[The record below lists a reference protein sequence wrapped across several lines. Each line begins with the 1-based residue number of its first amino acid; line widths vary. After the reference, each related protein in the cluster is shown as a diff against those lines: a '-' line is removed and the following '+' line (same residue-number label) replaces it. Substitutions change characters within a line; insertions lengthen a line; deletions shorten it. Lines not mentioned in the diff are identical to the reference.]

1 MIRALAVI
9 AATVSGVALLVMLFL
24 TLFVVSLGFRAN
36 ATPDS
41 QAHARRLET
50 PPDAAFHPGRR
61 REVRD
66 FPGGAAAAFTR
77 VKRCIFARPIVL
89 PACGS

>member
-1 MIRALAVI
+1 VIRALAVI

-41 QAHARRLET
+41 RKPT
-50 PPDAAFHPGRR
+50 
-61 REVRD
+61 RD
-66 FPGGAAAAFTR
+66 G
-77 VKRCIFARPIVL
+77 
-89 PACGS
+89 